1 VVHGWSVDGL
11 HVSNAGP
18 QHANG
23 RAVNQDR
30 HIALD
35 GQPNFRDLGGYHTV
49 DGRTVRYGQV
59 YRSGRL
65 AALSDADVS
74 KLDALHV
81 RTVVNLL
88 TDDDREI
95 YGEDRLPQDA
105 VSVALPIASAAA
117 TELANRA
124 NAALRSGDFAA
135 IPTTLNPEIHRLLVH
150 DGAGSY
156 RTLVEMAADP
166 HHLALVFHCSH
177 GIHRTG
183 TGAAILLTLLGVPWE
198 TVRDDYLLS
207 NTYRAVEVRQR
218 LHQLRVLA
226 ADSQDVPINEVDMT
240 NAEAFMIQDGSY
252 IDASRDEIIIQFGS
266 FDRYADEVLGLD
278 SSVIGE
284 LRHTL
289 LD

>member
-1 VVHGWSVDGL
+1 MGSDRYVV
-11 HVSNAGP
+11 
-18 QHANG
+18 
-23 RAVNQDR
+23 
-30 HIALD
+30 LD
-35 GQPNFRDLGGYHTV
+35 GQSNFRDLGGYHTD

-65 AALSDADVS
+65 SALSDADMAE
-74 KLDALHV
+74 LDAFQL

-95 YGEDRLPQDA
+95 YGEDRLPQGST
-105 VSVALPIASAAA
+105 SVPLPIDSVAA
-117 TELANRA
+117 TELASRA
-124 NAALRSGDFAA
+124 NAALRSGDFAT
-135 IPTTLNPEIHRLLVH
+135 IPATLNPEIHRLLIH
-150 DGAGSY
+150 DGASSY
-156 RTLVEMAADP
+156 RSLVEFAADP

-198 TVRDDYLLS
+198 TVPEAYLLS

-226 ADSQDVPINEVDMT
+226 ANSQDIPIDEVDMT
-240 NAEAFMIQDGSY
+240 NAEAFMIQSGSY

-284 LRHTL
+284 LRNTL
-289 LD
+289 LE